1 MEKTLWN
8 LDPMHSEATFKVRHM
23 MVSNVTGHFKSFSA
37 TAQTQSDD
45 LSDAQFSF
53 EADVDSIDTRQSD
66 RDAHLKSADFFD
78 AANHPKISFR
88 STSVEKRGDKHLIKG
103 DLTIRGTAR
112 PVELD
117 LEFNGS
123 AVDPYG
129 NTKAGFEISGAVS
142 RKEFG
147 LQWNAVTEA
156 GSVVVG
162 DEVKILVNA
171 QFVKV

>member
-1 MEKTLWN
+1 MEPTLWN

-37 TAQTQSDD
+37 TAQTQAED
-45 LSDAQFSF
+45 LSDARFSF
-53 EADVDSIDTRQSD
+53 EADVDSIDTRQAD

-78 AANHPKISFR
+78 AANHPKLSFV
-88 STSVEKRGDKHLIKG
+88 STSVEKRGEKHLLKG
-103 DLTIRGTAR
+103 DLSIRGLVK
-112 PVELD
+112 PVELE

-123 AVDPYG
+123 AIDPYG
-129 NTKAGFEISGAVS
+129 QTKAGFEITGLIS

-162 DEVKILVNA
+162 DEVKISVNA
-171 QFVKV
+171 QFIKA